1 MVDDSPRLLI
11 SNILD
16 SFCGEGQLCGAAD
29 VLRILIWVDL
39 LPTLFF
45 SPNLLARPLE
55 TEWFGVAGHGRPRE
69 ELLLFQKAISR
80 LVSCSLLPVHV
91 LLLGLLV
98 GLCCC
103 CLPEVMIH
111 ISPSFSARAFFFGVG
126 DGTSSAVSSL
136 ARPLPQRTLLAL
148 PVGVEGAV
156 VPVRHDCSPISL
168 VFAVLLSK
176 VMRTDAFVSTTSDV
190 GLGLTVLDSVT
201 TRGCRREDPVK
212 LLVGTMVGSSWVLCV
227 LAGGVGDIPIPL
239 RASSTP
245 RSSCR

>member
-1 MVDDSPRLLI
+1 MDDRPRRLM

-16 SFCGEGQLCGAAD
+16 SFCGEGQLCVAVD
-29 VLRILIWVDL
+29 VLRIWVDL
-39 LPTLFF
+39 LPTLLF

-55 TEWFGVAGHGRPRE
+55 TEWFGVAGHGMPRE

-80 LVSCSLLPVHV
+80 LVSRSLLPVHV

-111 ISPSFSARAFFFGVG
+111 ISPSFSARALFFGVG

-136 ARPLPQRTLLAL
+136 ARPLPQRKLLAL

-156 VPVRHDCSPISL
+156 VPVRHDCSSISL
-168 VFAVLLSK
+168 VFAVLLSQ
-176 VMRTDAFVSTTSDV
+176 VMTTGASVPTASDV
-190 GLGLTVLDSVT
+190 GLGRTVSDSAT
-201 TRGCRREDPVK
+201 TRGWSRENPMEFID
-212 LLVGTMVGSSWVLCV
+212 GTIVGSCILVC
-227 LAGGVGDIPIPL
+227 GVGDIPIPL